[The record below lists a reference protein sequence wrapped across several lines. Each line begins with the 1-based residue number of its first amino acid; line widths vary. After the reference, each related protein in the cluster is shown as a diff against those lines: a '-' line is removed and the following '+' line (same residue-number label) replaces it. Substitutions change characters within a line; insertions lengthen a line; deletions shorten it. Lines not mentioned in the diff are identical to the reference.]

1 MNASA
6 SLRPAEPGVRLG
18 LVGFGYWGPNYAK
31 SISAIAGAELT
42 WIADV
47 SDAALARA
55 RELYP
60 GAHLTRD
67 VREPCAASD
76 CDAVIVVAPTSL
88 HAELAR
94 QVMAAKKPLLVEKPL
109 TDRPDTADAL
119 AHEAARFD
127 APVMTGHVYHFNP
140 AVSVINERIRSG
152 ALGTLRAMTATRMA
166 FSPIRPD
173 VDALWDL
180 APHDVAMFLGF
191 AGALPE
197 RVYAEHSAYIRA
209 GRADIAFATL
219 RFPGG
224 AIADL
229 RVSWDYP
236 FRERIVTI
244 VGSRET
250 IVFDDGAQEKLT
262 LYRADR
268 DAPDNRDGTIEKL
281 PHPGEQPLI
290 AQIRH
295 FVDCVRTGRR
305 TEVDF
310 EAGARVVRVLAALD
324 RSAETGLPVRL
335 EPALVP

>member
-1 MNASA
+1 MAVSA
-6 SLRPAEPGVRLG
+6 VRLG

-31 SISAIAGAELT
+31 SISAIDGAQLT

-60 GAHLTRD
+60 QARLTQD
-67 VREPCAASD
+67 VRELCAASD
-76 CDAVIVVAPTSL
+76 CDAVIIVAPTSL
-88 HAELAR
+88 HDELAR
-94 QVMAAKKPLLVEKPL
+94 LAMTAGKAVLVEKPL
-109 TDRPDTADAL
+109 TDRTASADAL
-119 AHEAARFD
+119 ALDTARFD
-127 APVMTGHVYHFNP
+127 GPVMTGHLYHFNP
-140 AVSVINERIRSG
+140 AVAVIADRIRSG

-180 APHDVAMFLGF
+180 APHDVAMFLEF
-191 AGALPE
+191 AGQLPE

-209 GRADIAFATL
+209 GRADVAFATL
-219 RFPGG
+219 RFRGG

-236 FRERIVTI
+236 FRERIVSV

-250 IVFDDGAQEKLT
+250 IVFDDGAAEKLT
-262 LYRADR
+262 LYHAGD
-268 DAPDNRDGTIEKL
+268 DAPDNRDGTVEKL

-295 FVDCVRTGRR
+295 FVECVRSGRR

-310 EAGARVVRVLAALD
+310 DAGARVVRVLAALD
-324 RSAETGLPVRL
+324 RSAETGLPVTL
-335 EPALVP
+335 EPALATEPR